1 MRWGSLARGRKAS
14 LPVLTSYKRLSTID
28 TLDVSTDKVDISTDK
43 VNMSIDKVDTSRLE
57 GGSSRE
63 SSSSRTRT
71 RDTSTFIIRERKST
85 PARPPWKS
93 SLQHSLSLASLL
105 RREPSMNKTP
115 RRPRLSTQMIS
126 QPYSSSTSSSP
137 TGRTSSTT
145 TSPQGR
151 ARAFSTNLDF
161 SPLSLDSS
169 PIYQNVIPFN
179 VAEEIARFEKD
190 FVQPLTDRG
199 TEEGEEEEGIY
210 EEVKVEEEEKRTI
223 ACSSS
228 SSSLSSDSGA
238 FSRLSTPDLS
248 VKSADREKCSS
259 SSSELSSTTSSTSSS
274 SSSSSTSSSPCE
286 HMSLSPLSSLTLDD
300 S

>member
-1 MRWGSLARGRKAS
+1 
-14 LPVLTSYKRLSTID
+14 
-28 TLDVSTDKVDISTDK
+28 
-43 VNMSIDKVDTSRLE
+43 
-57 GGSSRE
+57 
-63 SSSSRTRT
+63 
-71 RDTSTFIIRERKST
+71 
-85 PARPPWKS
+85 
-93 SLQHSLSLASLL
+93 
-105 RREPSMNKTP
+105 MNKTP

-126 QPYSSSTSSSP
+126 QPYLNSTSSSP
-137 TGRTSSTT
+137 KGRTSSTT
-145 TSPQGR
+145 SSPQGR

-161 SPLSLDSS
+161 SPLSLDAS

-199 TEEGEEEEGIY
+199 TEEGEEEEEGIY

-223 ACSSS
+223 ACCSSS

-248 VKSADREKCSS
+248 VKSAEREKCSS
-259 SSSELSSTTSSTSSS
+259 SSSELSSTT
-274 SSSSSTSSSPCE
+274 SPCE

-300 S
+300 STHVSLECTSQVTVNGRCYNCR